1 MKEFELFW
9 LIFRRTHMNQ
19 FLIGFL
25 VFYVISCLLMFL
37 LDPSL
42 TTLGDAFWFGF
53 MLVTTIGFG
62 DFTVISL
69 PARIIAAMLAV
80 YGIMIIAFICGVG
93 STYLLESL
101 RSKRNESVSDML
113 WQLEHLDKLS
123 DEQITSLQNRI
134 QARHALAKKTSD
146 KQETS

>member
-9 LIFRRTHMNQ
+9 MIFRRTHMNQ

-62 DFTVISL
+62 DFTVISM

>member
-53 MLVTTIGFG
+53 MLVMTIGFG
-62 DFTVISL
+62 DFTVISM

>member
-62 DFTVISL
+62 DFTVISM

-113 WQLEHLDKLS
+113 WHLEHLDKLS

>member
-1 MKEFELFW
+1 
-9 LIFRRTHMNQ
+9 MNQ

-62 DFTVISL
+62 DFTVISM

>member
-62 DFTVISL
+62 DFTVISM

-101 RSKRNESVSDML
+101 RSKRNESVSGML

>member
-62 DFTVISL
+62 DFTVISM

-123 DEQITSLQNRI
+123 DEQITSLQDRI

>member
-62 DFTVISL
+62 DFTVISM